1 METFVKIV
9 AKRYTVGLP
18 AFVVWTLTAHYTPE
32 IQRYLFQLPGVTPN
46 LGFEPPP
53 HNFGT
58 MAHFAVLKRS
68 LVVICRGGQARM
80 LSTRFAVTRPWLEAI
95 QDNLPSS
102 VCVW

>member
-18 AFVVWTLTAHYTPE
+18 AFGVWTLTAHYTPE

-53 HNFGT
+53 PT
-58 MAHFAVLKRS
+58 ILE
-68 LVVICRGGQARM
+68 
-80 LSTRFAVTRPWLEAI
+80 PWHI
-95 QDNLPSS
+95 SPY
-102 VCVW
+102 